1 MNVSGSDVL
10 GSLSPDAFL
19 TLFVTQI
26 QHQDPTEPMDT
37 SAMMAQLAQLTT
49 VQQLDSLS
57 ANFLNVLRTE
67 QLGLARGLIGAQ
79 VTYASGDELRT
90 GVVDSAALNAG
101 VAGVFVADEF
111 VPIDNVIE
119 ILGSSS

>member
-1 MNVSGSDVL
+1 MNVSGSNVL

-49 VQQLDSLS
+49 VQQLDNLS

>member
-1 MNVSGSDVL
+1 MNASNDGVL
-10 GSLSPDAFL
+10 SSLTPDAFL

-26 QHQDPTEPMDT
+26 KHQDPTQPLDP

-49 VQQLDSLS
+49 VQQLDNLS
-57 ANFLNVLRTE
+57 TNFLNALRTE

-79 VTYASGDELRT
+79 VTYASDDGMRT
-90 GVVDSAALNAG
+90 GLVDSAALNAG
-101 VAGVFVADEF
+101 VVGVFVADQF
-111 VPIDNVIE
+111 VPIDNVTE

>member
-57 ANFLNVLRTE
+57 TNFLNVLRTE
-67 QLGLARGLIGAQ
+67 QLGLAQGLIGAQ

-111 VPIDNVIE
+111 VPIDNVTE

>member
-57 ANFLNVLRTE
+57 TNFLNVLRTE
-67 QLGLARGLIGAQ
+67 QLGLAQGLIGAQ

>member
-49 VQQLDSLS
+49 VQQLDNLS